1 MKLDRSA
8 LLDEMVY
15 QGNVACQV
23 LPVLLEFQEKMVT
36 KEILDHPGKKD
47 LKDLKEKR

>member
-1 MKLDRSA
+1 M
-8 LLDEMVY
+8 
-15 QGNVACQV
+15 ACQV

-47 LKDLKEKR
+47 LKDLKGKR